1 LAWPPDGIIADMLIE
16 HEGVSPTV
24 HPSAYVAP
32 TATLCGDVRVGH
44 GCRVLF
50 GAVLT
55 AEGGPVELGADN
67 IVMENAVLRG
77 TRRDPLRL
85 GRQVLVGPG
94 SYLTGCTVE
103 DEVFLATGSRIF
115 NGARVG
121 TRSEVRINGVV
132 HLRTVLAADTTVPIG
147 WVAVGD
153 PARILPPDQ
162 HEAIWAVQ
170 KDLDFP
176 GYVFGLERP
185 AEGQS
190 LMPALTER
198 FGRALGHHRADR
210 RADEAPTET
219 GEASPS

>member
-1 LAWPPDGIIADMLIE
+1 MLLA
-16 HEGVSPTV
+16 HEGLSPTV

-32 TATLCGDVRVGH
+32 TATLCGDVRVGA

-55 AEGGPVELGADN
+55 AEGGPVEVGEGC

-94 SYLTGCTVE
+94 SYLTGCAVE
-103 DEVFLATGSRIF
+103 DEVFLATGSRVF

-121 TRSEVRINGVV
+121 ARSEVRINGVV
-132 HLRTVLAADTTVPIG
+132 HLRTVLPPDTTVPIG
-147 WVAVGD
+147 WIAVGD
-153 PARILPPDQ
+153 PARVLPPQD

-170 KDLDFP
+170 RELDFP
-176 GYVFGLERP
+176 GHVFGIGRP
-185 AEGQS
+185 ADGGS
-190 LMPALTER
+190 IMPAVSER
-198 FGRALGHHRADR
+198 FGRALGRHRDDR
-210 RADEAPTET
+210 AV
-219 GEASPS
+219 

>member
-1 LAWPPDGIIADMLIE
+1 MLIE

-24 HPSAYVAP
+24 HPTAYVAP
-32 TATLCGDVRVGH
+32 TATLCGDVRVGA

-55 AEGGPVELGADN
+55 AEGGPVELGEGC

-77 TRRDPLRL
+77 TRRDPLRS

-94 SYLTGCTVE
+94 AYLTGCSVA
-103 DEVFLATGSRIF
+103 DEVYLASGVRVF
-115 NGARVG
+115 NGARIG
-121 TRSEVRINGVV
+121 TRAEVRINGVV
-132 HLRTVLAADTTVPIG
+132 HLRTVLPADATVPIG

-153 PARILPPDQ
+153 PARILPPAE

-170 KDLDFP
+170 KELDFP

-185 AEGQS
+185 AAGES
-190 LMPALTER
+190 LLPGISER
-198 FGRALGHHRADR
+198 YGRALDRHRGDR
-210 RADEAPTET
+210 LI
-219 GEASPS
+219 

>member
-1 LAWPPDGIIADMLIE
+1 MLIE

-32 TATLCGDVRVGH
+32 TATLCGDVRVGP

-55 AEGGPVELGADN
+55 AEGGPVELGAN
-67 IVMENAVLRG
+67 SIVMENAVLRG

-85 GRQVLVGPG
+85 GRQVLVGPQ

-103 DEVFLATGSRIF
+103 DEVFLATGSRVF
-115 NGARVG
+115 NGARIG
-121 TRSEVRINGVV
+121 MRAEVRINAVV
-132 HLRTVLAADTTVPIG
+132 HLRTVLSADAMVPIG

-170 KDLDFP
+170 KGLDFP
-176 GYVFGLERP
+176 GYVFGLDRP
-185 AEGQS
+185 ADGQS

-198 FGRALGHHRADR
+198 FGRALGRHRDDR
-210 RADEAPTET
+210 AVEET
-219 GEASPS
+219 SAANGEASPS

>member
-1 LAWPPDGIIADMLIE
+1 MIINHQGA
-16 HEGVSPTV
+16 SPTV

-32 TATLCGDVRVGH
+32 TATLCGDVRVGP

-55 AEGGPVELGADN
+55 AEGGPVELGAN
-67 IVMENAVLRG
+67 SIVMENAVLRG
-77 TRRDPLRL
+77 TRRDPLTL

-103 DEVFLATGSRIF
+103 DEVFLATGSRVF
-115 NGARVG
+115 NGARIG
-121 TRSEVRINGVV
+121 TRSEVRINAVV
-132 HLRTVLAADTTVPIG
+132 HLRTVLAADAMVPIG

-162 HEAIWAVQ
+162 HEAIWATQ
-170 KDLDFP
+170 KELDFP

-185 AEGQS
+185 TEGQS

-198 FGRALGHHRADR
+198 FGRALDRHHADR
-210 RADEAPTET
+210 SAEEAPTENS
-219 GEASPS
+219 EPFPS